1 MKTLYFFL
9 PLLIIIVA
17 TPLSAQDIP
26 EWHLA
31 KMDKLGFIASFY
43 QTPTASTLTEGESTC
58 YSFENIINEKDH
70 PNKLYQI
77 TVWESSNPTDSTYAE
92 YKEEELTTL
101 KLHSQGLRL
110 IEKDI
115 MQGRMIPFNCYVLQ
129 SKTGEYTH
137 FYIGS
142 GKNKVY
148 TLEVICKK
156 DEKYNA
162 DLIQFIRS
170 FQITLYNNQ
179 IKSISTDSLSYTM
192 NFPFTPKIQKTDS
205 PEAGIKYHVV
215 VSVEAPMK
223 SETGYMGELEV
234 ISQVSVSPIEVYEIS
249 EICYNTDQLPEEI
262 SSEQKEYFWREL
274 MHMIIN
280 ATSQGKLLK
289 KEEMKSGNPEGIAFT
304 YTGINGINYRT
315 FLCRAFYIKRKLY
328 ILQVLLR
335 YRDEA
340 NHPDVIN
347 FLDSFRIK

>member
-9 PLLIIIVA
+9 PLLIIIAA

-26 EWHLA
+26 EWYLV

-43 QTPTASTLTEGESTC
+43 QTPTATTLTEGESTC

-77 TVWESSNPTDSTYAE
+77 TVWESSNPADSTYAE

-110 IEKDI
+110 IEKNI

-192 NFPFTPKIQKTDS
+192 NFPFTPKIQKIDS

-215 VSVEAPMK
+215 VSGEAPK
-223 SETGYMGELEV
+223 KPETGYMGELEV

-280 ATSQGKLLK
+280 ATSHG
-289 KEEMKSGNPEGIAFT
+289 
-304 YTGINGINYRT
+304 
-315 FLCRAFYIKRKLY
+315 
-328 ILQVLLR
+328 
-335 YRDEA
+335 
-340 NHPDVIN
+340 
-347 FLDSFRIK
+347 

>member
-26 EWHLA
+26 ERHLV

-156 DEKYNA
+156 
-162 DLIQFIRS
+162 
-170 FQITLYNNQ
+170 
-179 IKSISTDSLSYTM
+179 M
-192 NFPFTPKIQKTDS
+192 KI
-205 PEAGIKYHVV
+205 
-215 VSVEAPMK
+215 
-223 SETGYMGELEV
+223 
-234 ISQVSVSPIEVYEIS
+234 
-249 EICYNTDQLPEEI
+249 
-262 SSEQKEYFWREL
+262 
-274 MHMIIN
+274 
-280 ATSQGKLLK
+280 
-289 KEEMKSGNPEGIAFT
+289 
-304 YTGINGINYRT
+304 
-315 FLCRAFYIKRKLY
+315 
-328 ILQVLLR
+328 
-335 YRDEA
+335 
-340 NHPDVIN
+340 
-347 FLDSFRIK
+347 